1 MPETRTF
8 DPSEGDDLAKLVRDA
23 LGEHVRPTEPGSDAA
38 ADRLEQPDPEP
49 DEAGGAAS
57 ILDLPVFD
65 F

>member
-23 LGEHVRPTEPGSDAA
+23 LGEHVRPTEPGSGAPSDGP
-38 ADRLEQPDPEP
+38 EQAESGP
-49 DEAGGAAS
+49 DEEGGAAS